1 MASLHSTV
9 STMPLLCEALQLQ
22 AEFFLDTAESQK
34 DRLLI
39 RGCNQVQARAQI
51 IRLRCDMKSSL
62 RTSWEVQLVNQILN
76 PD

>member
-9 STMPLLCEALQLQ
+9 STMPLLCEALQLR

-51 IRLRCDMKSSL
+51 IRLL
-62 RTSWEVQLVNQILN
+62 TL
-76 PD
+76 